1 MTERLRF
8 LVIGLIALWSVA
20 TSAEAPGGQGRGG
33 FVAYP
38 PRPVDA
44 AAVARGKV
52 LYSLHCTFCHGSDAH
67 GGDGGGPSLL
77 RSLAVLDDQKG
88 ERIGPVV
95 KNGTGA
101 MPKFALS
108 DPEIAD
114 VAEFLHSFPISSR
127 TPPST
132 INILVGNPSAGA
144 TYVKERC
151 ASCHTMD
158 KLKAFAMT
166 LTDNKMLQQM
176 WLMPG
181 SGGGG
186 GGRGGT
192 SPIPAPPITVTV
204 TMPGG
209 ERLEGT
215 LVRMDDF
222 SVSLR
227 QADGAYR
234 SIRTFGT
241 TAKVDVHDPLASHK
255 ALLPTYRDS
264 DIHDVTAYLASL
276 RAR

>member
-1 MTERLRF
+1 MMTKRSSLLLF
-8 LVIGLIALWSVA
+8 GSIALWSVSIA
-20 TSAEAPGGQGRGG
+20 AQPPAQGRGG

-38 PRPVDA
+38 PRTVDA
-44 AAVARGKV
+44 AAAARGKV

-77 RSLAVLDDQKG
+77 RSLTVLDDQKG
-88 ERIGPVV
+88 ELIGPIV

-101 MPKFALS
+101 MPRFAAS
-108 DPEIAD
+108 DAQIAD
-114 VAEFLHSFPISSR
+114 LAEFLHSFPISSR

-132 INILVGNPSAGA
+132 INILVGNPAAGA

-158 KLKAFAMT
+158 KLKAFATKLMDDKT
-166 LTDNKMLQQM
+166 LQQM

-186 GGRGGT
+186 GGRGGAP
-192 SPIPAPPITVTV
+192 PIQAPPITVTV

-241 TAKVDVHDPLASHK
+241 TAKVDLRDPLAAHK
-255 ALLPTYRDS
+255 EMLPTYRDS
-264 DIHDVTAYLASL
+264 DIHNITAYLASL
-276 RAR
+276 RDR

>member
-1 MTERLRF
+1 MTKRLRF
-8 LVIGLIALWSVA
+8 LVIGLVALWAVA
-20 TSAEAPGGQGRGG
+20 ISAQPPGGQGRGG

-77 RSLAVLDDQKG
+77 RSLPSSTIRRASSSDRSSRTEL
-88 ERIGPVV
+88 ERCRSLRCRTPQ
-95 KNGTGA
+95 
-101 MPKFALS
+101 
-108 DPEIAD
+108 IAD

-151 ASCHTMD
+151 ASCHTVD
-158 KLKAFAMT
+158 KLKAFAMK
-166 LTDNKMLQQM
+166 LTDNKTLQQM

-192 SPIPAPPITVTV
+192 APIPAPPITVTV

-209 ERLEGT
+209 ERLDGT

-255 ALLPTYRDS
+255 DMLPTYRDS

-276 RAR
+276 RDR